1 MHSAGTGTI
10 DTDAFIPN
18 TFGAAVAPCTALV
31 VPVVQMGFS
40 SYLRMVLV
48 TPLPHQPYVIA
59 TCIRVM
65 AMMKTFNDVDEGE
78 DWKRSHYSNDV
89 DFLETLPAPS
99 MAT

>member
-1 MHSAGTGTI
+1 MHSTGST
-10 DTDAFIPN
+10 T
-18 TFGAAVAPCTALV
+18 

-59 TCIRVM
+59 TSITVM
-65 AMMKTFNDVDEGE
+65 TMMKTFNDDDYQDVDEGV